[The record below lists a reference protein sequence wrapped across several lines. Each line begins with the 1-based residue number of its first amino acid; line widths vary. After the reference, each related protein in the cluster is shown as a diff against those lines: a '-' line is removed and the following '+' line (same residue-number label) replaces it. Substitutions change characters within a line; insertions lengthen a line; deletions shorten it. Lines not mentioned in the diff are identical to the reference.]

1 MQDLPS
7 SKPHVISEIYAH
19 LELSRTRSSILLIT
33 QFQGFHLQA
42 KVTMKKKKKKFRSLL
57 KKITKNEMWTT
68 KAIHSSGKL
77 FRLLLQQ
84 VSKHCVAV
92 S

>member
-42 KVTMKKKKKKFRSLL
+42 KVTMKKKKKKIRSLL

>member
-42 KVTMKKKKKKFRSLL
+42 KVTMKKKKKK
-57 KKITKNEMWTT
+57 I
-68 KAIHSSGKL
+68 
-77 FRLLLQQ
+77 
-84 VSKHCVAV
+84 
-92 S
+92 